1 MMALIPAAIVLITMN
16 NAPRSSVEPTTA
28 VEWRAEVVPG
38 SAEGEAA
45 VEWRAEVTPGSAE
58 SEAAAVTSLLRT
70 LNARTNADRRW
81 AQTLQTVF
89 VVPGPHSPA
98 ESLVQITEDM
108 VVMCRILDKAIA
120 PVLTPSDTAGAVDL
134 FNGQSPYS
142 RSQTQGLYLDGY
154 GALFFVEVGFPLTRP
169 PQEQEQPD
177 AQQPGDAVW
186 SQTVDE
192 LKGVPPRQ
200 SGPRVPAYDAQQV
213 ENLRT
218 ALVKSLRH
226 AANVR
231 VHGAQDR
238 IALVVTTRCQ
248 SGSSAYVGR
257 GFRPT
262 GRVEQA
268 GSMSSDVLVLGT
280 TKVDVDAFAKGDLTL
295 EQFTQKVSTLRSWTG
310 SAQQPTTSTGIVLPS
325 SGTSTITP

>member
-1 MMALIPAAIVLITMN
+1 MALISAAIVLITMN
-16 NAPRSSVEPTTA
+16 NASGSSEEPTTA
-28 VEWRAEVVPG
+28 G
-38 SAEGEAA
+38 
-45 VEWRAEVTPGSAE
+45 EWRAEVTPGSAE
-58 SEAAAVTSLLRT
+58 AEAAAVSSLLRALDAKT
-70 LNARTNADRRW
+70 HAENRW
-81 AQTLQTVF
+81 AQALQTVF
-89 VVPGPHSPA
+89 VVPGPHLPV

-108 VVMCRILDKAIA
+108 AVMCRILDKAIA
-120 PVLTPSDTAGAVDL
+120 PVRTPSDTAGAVDVL
-134 FNGQSPYS
+134 NRQSPYG

-177 AQQPGDAVW
+177 TGQPGDAVW

-200 SGPRVPAYDAQQV
+200 SRPRVPAYDAQRV
-213 ENLRT
+213 ESLKT

-238 IALVVTTRCQ
+238 IALVVMTRWQ
-248 SGSSAYVGR
+248 SGSSAYVGSGR
-257 GFRPT
+257 GFRST
-262 GRVEQA
+262 GWMEQA

-295 EQFTQKVSTLRSWTG
+295 EQFTEKVNTLRSWTG
-310 SAQQPTTSTGIVLPS
+310 SAQQPTSSTGIALPG
-325 SGTSTITP
+325 SGTSIITR